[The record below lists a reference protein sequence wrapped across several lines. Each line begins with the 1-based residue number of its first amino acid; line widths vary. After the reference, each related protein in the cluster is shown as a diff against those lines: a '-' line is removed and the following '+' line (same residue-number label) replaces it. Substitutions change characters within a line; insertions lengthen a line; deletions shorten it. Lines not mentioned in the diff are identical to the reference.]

1 MNENHKDF
9 VFHYKLASEV
19 WEKNLKS
26 YDKARHIEKKWWTL
40 VKLALIF
47 PSFSIFEEQ
56 SFDFLVKSVM
66 GSVDIKF
73 SNTAHIIQLS
83 IYMLDSMVSIM
94 IWYELGDIYTLPP
107 LY

>member
-1 MNENHKDF
+1 MIKH
-9 VFHYKLASEV
+9 AI
-19 WEKNLKS
+19 LK
-26 YDKARHIEKKWWTL
+26 KKWWTL

-83 IYMLDSMVSIM
+83 IYMLDSMVPIM